1 MSRRP
6 TSIDLAAYAGVSQST
21 VSRVLN
27 QSALVSPEVR
37 QRVLDAAEKLHYK
50 IHHSAQR
57 LRSSKIQALA
67 LLILEDMESEHSD
80 INPFFLPMVGAIIK
94 HAADKGYELVI
105 SLQRESN
112 DWGARYSLSRP
123 AEGIIFLGTK
133 NFDTYAHNFRSQNHS
148 DDNWVVWGLNRT
160 EAGNVCVV
168 SDNEGGAFSAVHH
181 LSGLGR
187 RRIAYIGKLH
197 SDHWEFIERLQG
209 YRRGLDE
216 AGIPHDLGLEIDS
229 QLTLDDGADAAAR
242 LLASGVA
249 FDAIFASTD
258 MLALGAMRHL
268 MSQGLKV
275 PDDVAIIGFDDLWV
289 GNAVWPALSSV
300 RQNTQLAGRILVD
313 SVAGLIEG
321 EQVATTRIPTQ
332 IVVRDSCGAKRK
344 A

>member
-27 QSALVSPEVR
+27 QSALVSDDVR

-67 LLILEDMESEHSD
+67 LLILEDMESKDSD
-80 INPFFLPMVGAIIK
+80 INPFFLPMVGSIIK
-94 HAADKGYELVI
+94 YAADKGYELVI

-133 NFDTYAHNFRSQNHS
+133 NFDTYAQNFRSQNHS

-168 SDNEGGAFSAVHH
+168 SDNEGGAYSAVHH
-181 LSGLGR
+181 LAGLGR
-187 RRIAYIGKLH
+187 KRIAYIGKLY

-216 AGIPHDLGLEIDS
+216 AGITHNPALEIDS

-242 LLASGVA
+242 LLASGEP

-268 MSQGLKV
+268 MSQGYKV
-275 PDDVAIIGFDDLWV
+275 PDDVSIMGFDDLWV
-289 GNAVWPALSSV
+289 GNAVWPSLSTV
-300 RQNTQLAGRILVD
+300 RQNTRLAGRILVD

-321 EQVATTRIPTQ
+321 ETVATTRIPTE
-332 IVVRDSCGAKRK
+332 IVVRASCGGTPTV
-344 A
+344 